1 MFVSFVPPDDRD
13 HRPVNEL
20 PDQRRF
26 ASTRLPKKNHLQQ
39 AEKFKK
45 NSGFWL
51 PKKEILVALPC
62 ETARVYSGFASGR
75 VQPESS

>member
-13 HRPVNEL
+13 HRPVKEL

-45 NSGFWL
+45 NSGF
-51 PKKEILVALPC
+51 
-62 ETARVYSGFASGR
+62 
-75 VQPESS
+75 